1 MESLLRMVG
10 GAQGKVIELSN
21 GENVRPVGLFRYDFF
36 NLLRTCLLLVRDY
49 GESAPEVR
57 L

>member
-1 MESLLRMVG
+1 MVG